1 MDLLS
6 VEPGLIFWTA
16 VTFVLLLVILRR
28 FAWEPILGA
37 LEAREEAIQRTIDE
51 AERLQAEAERVL
63 EEHQA
68 KLAEAREEGN
78 RILDEARRAGER
90 MKSDIVEDAREEA
103 DQVVAR
109 ARRQIEL
116 ETEQALEN
124 LRDRAADLALHAAEK
139 VVERSLS
146 DADHRRFAEEAIEE
160 LSATGG
166 GS

>member
-51 AERLQAEAERVL
+51 AERLQAEAEQVL
-63 EEHQA
+63 EEHRA

-90 MKSDIVEDAREEA
+90 MKSDIVENARQEA
-103 DQVVAR
+103 DQVVGR

-116 ETEQALEN
+116 ESEQALEN

-139 VVERSLS
+139 VIERSLS
-146 DADHRRFAEEAIEE
+146 DADHRRFAEEAVEE
-160 LSATGG
+160 LSAAGG

>member
-6 VEPGLIFWTA
+6 VESGLIFWTA

-28 FAWEPILGA
+28 YAWDPILGA

-51 AERLQAEAERVL
+51 AEQLQAEAERVL
-63 EEHQA
+63 EEHRA
-68 KLAEAREEGN
+68 KLAEARKEGN
-78 RILDEARRAGER
+78 RVLDEARKAGER
-90 MKSDIVEDAREEA
+90 MKSDIVENARQEA

-139 VVERSLS
+139 VIERSLS
-146 DADHRRFAEEAIEE
+146 DADHRRFAQEAVEE
-160 LSATGG
+160 LSGG
-166 GS
+166 GSGS